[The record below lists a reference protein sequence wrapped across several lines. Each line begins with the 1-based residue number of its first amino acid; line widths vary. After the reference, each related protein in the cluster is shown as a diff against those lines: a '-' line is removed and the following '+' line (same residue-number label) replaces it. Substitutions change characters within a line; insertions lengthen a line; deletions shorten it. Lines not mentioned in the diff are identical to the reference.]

1 MGLSHYLGLV
11 ILAGLTLGA
20 GLEAHRIRREG
31 DLYARRR
38 HLSEDASAPFL
49 GEDERD
55 N

>member
-1 MGLSHYLGLV
+1 MGLTHYLGLA
-11 ILAGLTLGA
+11 ILAALTLGA

-38 HLSEDASAPFL
+38 HLAEDQSAPFL
-49 GEDERD
+49 GADER